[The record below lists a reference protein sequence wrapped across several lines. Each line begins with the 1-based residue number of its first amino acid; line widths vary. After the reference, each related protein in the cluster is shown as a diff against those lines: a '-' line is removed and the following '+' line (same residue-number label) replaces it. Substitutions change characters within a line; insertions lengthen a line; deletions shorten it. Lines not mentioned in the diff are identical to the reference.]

1 MEIKGIADLV
11 PYHKSLKELWAREEF
26 QPVLGLLASLRAD
39 AVMEVKRANIERPA
53 EDCKAALA
61 MIRIKLNLLDS
72 FTHLPDEI
80 AAAAQLKE
88 HQEQHRDKMVQSQE
102 SGGIVKERGI
112 GSYMSN
118 KERGVN

>member
-1 MEIKGIADLV
+1 MWGRLFKLSYKPPLAALAAERQQDQAREIKGIADLV

-39 AVMEVKRANIERPA
+39 AEMEVKRANIERPA

-72 FTHLPDEI
+72 FT
-80 AAAAQLKE
+80 
-88 HQEQHRDKMVQSQE
+88 
-102 SGGIVKERGI
+102 
-112 GSYMSN
+112 
-118 KERGVN
+118 